1 MLSQKVLP
9 RLTILAV
16 LLAPV
21 VSAAPMGVSLSRD
34 LVKQIIADNPG
45 HTSTASQ
52 EVAQSSPK
60 SDSIEA
66 NHQVAQFNAL
76 RQATVIVSE
85 MVQQAPDKAVDAT
98 PVSVETTTVAEV
110 QQAAVDTEQLI
121 AEAKSKVDTL
131 IDTTEPTAAGTE
143 QASGL
148 DFAAL
153 LAAND
158 FNESPKY
165 QSYEGLAFGDTRH
178 RVRNGF
184 WTNFK
189 AFSAERRDTDTM
201 SGFDASG
208 ESFTAGL
215 ETDSFM
221 SGALFGAA
229 MTLAKSRIDDEP
241 NQERNDIRSF
251 TGSLYSSWKF
261 DSAFL
266 EAGFSF
272 GRARNETRRWAT
284 VGGGTGHL
292 ESKFYASTTH
302 ARLLVGNVYNL
313 SPNWTLTPLAELNY
327 NRISF
332 DSYTE
337 EWDRD
342 CTGTCTDPTTK
353 YQPDSQSSMEGGL
366 GFNLAGNLGNG
377 RARLVPFVS
386 IMGYHNFRR
395 DTSSHRAVYTTGIDQ
410 VVITAPERN
419 RGRARF
425 SFGLS
430 LILDQNF
437 RLDLGVIRN
446 QMKGYKNDSANL
458 KIRYSF

>member
-1 MLSQKVLP
+1 MLSQRVLP

-34 LVKQIIADNPG
+34 IVKQIIADNPG
-45 HTSTASQ
+45 HISAASQ
-52 EVAQSSPK
+52 EVVQSSP
-60 SDSIEA
+60 SADSVDT
-66 NHQVAQFNAL
+66 HQPIAQFNAL
-76 RQATVIVSE
+76 RQATLIVSE
-85 MVQQAPDKAVDAT
+85 MVKQAPDKTPEAT
-98 PVSVETTTVAEV
+98 PVSAEPPAIAI

-121 AEAKSKVDTL
+121 AEAKSEVDTV
-131 IDTTEPTAAGTE
+131 IDATEPTAAGTE
-143 QASGL
+143 PVAGL
-148 DFAAL
+148 DFATL

-158 FNESPKY
+158 FHESPKY

-215 ETDSFM
+215 ETDGLM

-229 MTLAKSRIDDEP
+229 MTMSKSRIDDKP

-266 EAGFSF
+266 EAGVSF
-272 GRARNETRRWAT
+272 GRARNETRRMAT

-292 ESKFYASTTH
+292 ESKYYASTAH
-302 ARLLVGNVYNL
+302 ARLLVGNVYSL
-313 SPNWTLTPLAELNY
+313 APNWTLTPLAELNY

-337 EWDRD
+337 KWDSD
-342 CTGTCTDPTTK
+342 CTGTCTDPTTQ

-366 GFNLAGNLGNG
+366 GFNLAGNLGHG

-395 DTSSHRAVYTTGIDQ
+395 DASSQRAIYTTGIDQ
-410 VVITAPERN
+410 VLITAPERN

>member
-1 MLSQKVLP
+1 
-9 RLTILAV
+9 
-16 LLAPV
+16 
-21 VSAAPMGVSLSRD
+21 
-34 LVKQIIADNPG
+34 
-45 HTSTASQ
+45 
-52 EVAQSSPK
+52 
-60 SDSIEA
+60 
-66 NHQVAQFNAL
+66 
-76 RQATVIVSE
+76 
-85 MVQQAPDKAVDAT
+85 
-98 PVSVETTTVAEV
+98 
-110 QQAAVDTEQLI
+110 
-121 AEAKSKVDTL
+121 
-131 IDTTEPTAAGTE
+131 
-143 QASGL
+143 
-148 DFAAL
+148 
-153 LAAND
+153 
-158 FNESPKY
+158 
-165 QSYEGLAFGDTRH
+165 
-178 RVRNGF
+178 
-184 WTNFK
+184 
-189 AFSAERRDTDTM
+189 M

-215 ETDSFM
+215 ETDGLM

-229 MTLAKSRIDDEP
+229 MTMSKSRIDDDP

-251 TGSLYSSWKF
+251 TGSLYSSWRF
-261 DSAFL
+261 DTAFL
-266 EAGFSF
+266 EAGVSF
-272 GRARNETRRWAT
+272 GRARNETRRMAS

-292 ESKFYASTTH
+292 ESKYYASTTH

-337 EWDRD
+337 KWDSD
-342 CTGTCTDPTTK
+342 CTGTCTDPTTQ

-366 GFNLAGNLGNG
+366 GFNLAGNLGHG

-395 DTSSHRAVYTTGIDQ
+395 DTSSHRAIYTTGIDQ

-430 LILDQNF
+430 LILDHNF

-458 KIRYSF
+458 KLRYSF